1 MYDKYD
7 FLFFYFT
14 LLIRNNL
21 KVMSTIRKFI
31 TLRKHIAFSILDA
44 LFIYYYIMIG
54 LQAEYAFRYVE
65 YYVKTRQCMQ
75 PYRVL
80 LPLLQ
85 N

>member
-21 KVMSTIRKFI
+21 KVMSSIRKFI
-31 TLRKHIAFSILDA
+31 TSRKHIAFCLLDA

-54 LQAEYAFRYVE
+54 LQAEYAFRFIE
-65 YYVKTRQCMQ
+65 YYTKTRQCMQ